1 MPAEFA
7 SFAFISTLAAVI
19 NGLGIIRWLNS
30 LADYL
35 RKRDSMTIEYYWVY
49 TLAAVFQFVLHIL
62 LWWSFWSVRGDVNL
76 NFFTYLYLL
85 TGPIM
90 LFIGSAFLANMFD
103 EDRVNLRQHY
113 YGARPVYSTVLVLS
127 WTWALMIAP
136 IFRGY
141 FVDHSP
147 IFAMFL
153 VVAIAQRV
161 TDYSLVHRIAAIINW
176 LLLLTFVTLFGL
188 ELGGLQPK
196 LDLFD

>member
-19 NGLGIIRWLNS
+19 NGVGIIRWLNS
-30 LADYL
+30 LADFL
-35 RKRDSMTIEYYWVY
+35 RKRNSMTIEHYWVY

-62 LWWSFWSVRGDVNL
+62 LWWSLWSVRGDVKL

-85 TGPIM
+85 AGPIM

-113 YGARPVYSTVLVLS
+113 DVARPVYSTVLVLI
-127 WTWALMIAP
+127 WIWALMIAP

-153 VVAIAQRV
+153 VVAIVQRA
-161 TDYSLVHRIAAIINW
+161 TDNSLVNRITAILNW
-176 LLLLTFVTLFGL
+176 LILFTFVILFGL